1 MQTEIEFFNRVYNES
16 YEKSTDLISNYKK
29 VPNASITQVQ
39 NQCALPG
46 NCPWNSEFNK
56 ENSYIVQVKLF
67 KKEER
72 GFLII

>member
-1 MQTEIEFFNRVYNES
+1 MRANE
-16 YEKSTDLISNYKK
+16 KNPIDLISNYNK
-29 VPNASITQVQ
+29 VPSASIIQVQ
-39 NQCALPG
+39 NQCTLTG
-46 NCPWNSEFNK
+46 NCPWNSEFNN

>member
-1 MQTEIEFFNRVYNES
+1 MQTEFINRVYNES
-16 YEKSTDLISNYKK
+16 NEKSIDLISNYNK
-29 VPNASITQVQ
+29 VPSASIIQVQ
-39 NQCALPG
+39 NQCTLPG
-46 NCPWNSEFNK
+46 NCPWNSEFNE